1 MKRIDVQNEITKYL
15 SDYNIF
21 ITDILSKKSTIT
33 TYEEY
38 INYFSLIN
46 NTYKN
51 NIIEFSEEG
60 KKYIDKINNFITK
73 AIESSNEETIEQYIK
88 NNMPSEIGYNQ
99 YNRTLEL
106 ISIHPNSFLI
116 QRECSEEA
124 FLNIYKELGYDR
136 LKDYIQ
142 LVKNPSNFT
151 SFLND
156 SRQTVAMKYLLYKTD
171 HHSPKPFTRNI
182 SAETIY
188 KMTNNHIQE
197 SLSEITKEKED
208 YINYMNEQKE
218 NYNEW
223 FSNTNTQINDF
234 REEHSNKLANIE
246 KTYEEKLKIE
256 EPAKFMLEQSKKYS
270 KSFKLW
276 CLAILLLT
284 ILLLGLLALIVS
296 PQVSFNDKLI
306 TINFLSKDMPV
317 YSSIILLAMISLV
330 VYILR
335 IFIKMAV
342 SSKHLMEEYKQKYSL
357 TYFYLSLV
365 NNGNIQDEKT
375 QNIILSSLFTKADTG
390 LIKNDGSNE
399 MDKTLLSLI
408 K

>member
-1 MKRIDVQNEITKYL
+1 MKRIDVQSEITKYL

-136 LKDYIQ
+136 LTDYIQ

-276 CLAILLLT
+276 CHPKVL
-284 ILLLGLLALIVS
+284 
-296 PQVSFNDKLI
+296 
-306 TINFLSKDMPV
+306 
-317 YSSIILLAMISLV
+317 
-330 VYILR
+330 
-335 IFIKMAV
+335 KM
-342 SSKHLMEEYKQKYSL
+342 SGIDPEEYSGFAFGMGLERVAMQRYGITDLRLLFENDMKFLKQ
-357 TYFYLSLV
+357 F
-365 NNGNIQDEKT
+365 
-375 QNIILSSLFTKADTG
+375 
-390 LIKNDGSNE
+390 
-399 MDKTLLSLI
+399 
-408 K
+408 